1 MIRAVAVLSLVALL
15 VLVLYVPSAHP
26 PERFLDQLRSEHE
39 AAMGF
44 WGTEPAF
51 AMLDRAMRMQSG
63 AAEASPIPALRDM
76 PRTPGVNG
84 AVASEMASV
93 NQRLFNNA
101 YFRSVDALLMLASY
115 RLSGLLE
122 WLPWLIPLVL
132 AASTDGSL
140 LRVVRSKEFLL
151 HDPEM
156 FAVWCSLLIITGCA
170 TVVAFVLPVQMHP
183 AMLAA
188 SPIAMTVLLGRA
200 ITHFHRRA

>member
-1 MIRAVAVLSLVALL
+1 MIRAAAVISLVLL
-15 VLVLYVPSAHP
+15 RILVLYVPAVHP
-26 PERFLDQLRSEHE
+26 PERFLEQMRSEHQVAVE
-39 AAMGF
+39 F
-44 WGTEPAF
+44 WGAEPAYR
-51 AMLDRAMRMQSG
+51 MLDRAIRLQSN
-63 AAEASPIPALRDM
+63 AAEASPLPALRDM
-76 PRTPGVNG
+76 PKSHGTNQ
-84 AVASEMASV
+84 AVASEMRSV

>member
-26 PERFLDQLRSEHE
+26 PERVLDQLRSEHE

-115 RLSGLLE
+115 RLSVLLQ
-122 WLPWLIPLVL
+122 WLPWLLPLVL
-132 AASTDGSL
+132 VAGTDGAL
-140 LRVVRSKEFLL
+140 VRVIRSKEFLQ
-151 HDPEM
+151 HDPEL
-156 FAVWCSLLIITGCA
+156 FAVWCSLLIITLCA
-170 TVVAFVLPVQMHP
+170 MVIAFVLPVSMHP
-183 AMLAA
+183 MALAGFPVA
-188 SPIAMTVLLGRA
+188 VAVLLGLA
-200 ITHFHRRA
+200 IAHFHRRA

>member
-1 MIRAVAVLSLVALL
+1 MIRAVAVVSLVALL

-26 PERFLDQLRSEHE
+26 PERFLAQLRSEHE
-39 AAMGF
+39 AAVAF
-44 WGTEPAF
+44 WGPEPAHR
-51 AMLDRAMRMQSG
+51 MLDRAIEMQSG
-63 AAEASPIPALRDM
+63 AAEVSPIPALRDM

-115 RLSGLLE
+115 RLSSLLQ
-122 WLPWLIPLVL
+122 WLPWLLPLVL
-132 AASTDGSL
+132 VAGVDGAL
-140 LRVVRSKEFLL
+140 VRIIRAKEFLQ

-156 FAVWCSLLIITGCA
+156 FAVWCSLLIITTCA
-170 TVVAFVLPVQMHP
+170 TVIAFVLPLSLHP
-183 AMLAA
+183 MALAGFPVA
-188 SPIAMTVLLGRA
+188 VAVLLGRA

>member
-1 MIRAVAVLSLVALL
+1 MIRAAAVISLVLL
-15 VLVLYVPSAHP
+15 LILVLYVPAVHP
-26 PERFLDQLRSEHE
+26 PERFLEQMRSEHQVAVE
-39 AAMGF
+39 F
-44 WGTEPAF
+44 WGAEPAYR
-51 AMLDRAMRMQSG
+51 MLDRAIRLQSN
-63 AAEASPIPALRDM
+63 AAEASPLPALRDM
-76 PRTPGVNG
+76 PKSHGTNQ
-84 AVASEMASV
+84 AVASEMRSV